1 MLMMS
6 KARTDC
12 NTVNTN
18 LVDQSSIATGMSQAN
33 ITGITVP
40 IITMRNFRNA
50 ALEPVSMSGVSGF
63 RTWLAKE
70 RA

>member
-6 KARTDC
+6 KPRTDC

-18 LVDQSSIATGMSQAN
+18 LVDQSSTATGMSQAN
-33 ITGITVP
+33 ITWITVP
-40 IITMRNFRNA
+40 IITMRNFQNA
-50 ALEPVSMSGVSGF
+50 ALDPVSMSGVSGS
-63 RTWLAKE
+63 RTWLVKE